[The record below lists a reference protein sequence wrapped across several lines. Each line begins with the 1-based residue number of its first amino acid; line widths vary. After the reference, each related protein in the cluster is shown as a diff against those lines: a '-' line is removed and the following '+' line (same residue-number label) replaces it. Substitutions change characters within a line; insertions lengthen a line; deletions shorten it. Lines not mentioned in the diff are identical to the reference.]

1 MTTEMRYAENPP
13 VRAMRKY
20 ALKRIAV
27 AAVSL
32 VALLTADAK
41 TCIWTGAQDG
51 SDYLYTNN
59 SANWQ
64 DGQVPVEGDT
74 VVVSPTSSK
83 VIIWTFNFSMEN
95 FYYTNTCGGVISANS
110 GCKIHV
116 TGMDSQIVNVQS
128 GHLYLYAPHEVAAGA
143 RLTIRPANGA
153 ITSDRNDIFR
163 GSGEILVMSDNEK
176 VIIFRSHPNFHGT
189 WTFRSPVQVV
199 GTQGGVTQLPF
210 GADDCTVNVH
220 GKASDNSTDCGKL
233 TFYGAAEVAGTVN
246 LFGNAEI
253 GANSVSSDEDGLV
266 TFRGDVSYTASAG
279 FNTLRLSCG
288 NIGANRR
295 SGYVFLGDCVCIDG
309 NGARMNI
316 YTYSPVGTFHLEVH
330 GRFCPSTVDNAPPA
344 ISLLSVSQNAS
355 QAKADIRLGGPVS
368 CEHAWKLAP
377 RSRQH
382 FHLLSADILP
392 KGAIMVGWDAGTTTN
407 SFLDLHG
414 HNQTISGIAF
424 FGNGP
429 HDFTVKS
436 SERPATLHVG
446 NHENIVHTMPL
457 LSGMLTV
464 YAYDNGSGNN
474 AGLEFANEGDLTG
487 WIGTEKNALTFT
499 AEAKYPNLGG
509 IECTGEG
516 SVSIESGATFNPE
529 MTLDV
534 HDVTG
539 DGIRLSTGADLT
551 VKHAF
556 IEDVDLPAGIYCRT
570 GAGVAGATEVA
581 WLKAGRNEAADA
593 QGGTVTVT
601 AHDPVWIWTG
611 NGATGSFTDPANW
624 GANAA
629 PDLTN
634 TTLTLNFK
642 NAAGKP
648 GVVVPIDGTVAPAGS
663 INCGDYGK
671 GAVTFGGTGTLV
683 LGGTDDDL
691 NMVFTETSSLTWN
704 GTGTLRITGK
714 STSTGTLTVNSGK
727 VVLESASWPGAI
739 IVAAGA
745 ELVVGATCGSE
756 VFGPIADGESNC
768 RIALFGKLTLGDGIA
783 ASVLALSIDG
793 NTVRYGKTCG
803 SPASAA
809 SRTDALHFG
818 GTGTVVSYR
827 RTGMRLIVR

>member
-1 MTTEMRYAENPP
+1 MTTEMQYAESPSS
-13 VRAMRKY
+13 RTAYRC

-27 AAVSL
+27 AAASL
-32 VALLTADAK
+32 AALLAADAK
-41 TCIWTGAQDG
+41 TCVWTGAEA
-51 SDYLYTNN
+51 SDVYLYTGN

-74 VVVSPTSSK
+74 VVISPTSSK
-83 VIIWTFNFSMEN
+83 VIIWTFSFSMEN
-95 FYYTNTCGGVISANS
+95 FYYTNTCGGVITANR
-110 GCKIHV
+110 GCKISV
-116 TGMDSQIVNVQS
+116 TGTESQIVNVQS
-128 GHLYLYAPHEVAAGA
+128 GHLYLYTPHEVAAGA

-153 ITSDRNDIFR
+153 VTSEQNDIFR
-163 GSGEILVMSDNEK
+163 GSGEILVMSENGKEM
-176 VIIFRSHPNFHGT
+176 IFRSHPNFHGT

-199 GTQGGVTQLPF
+199 GTTGGVTQFPF

-220 GKASDNSTDCGKL
+220 GKASTNSTDCGKL

-246 LFGNAEI
+246 LFGNTEI
-253 GANSVSSDEDGLV
+253 GANPVSSNEDGLI
-266 TFRGDVSYTASAG
+266 TFRGNVSYAAGAG
-279 FNTLRLSCG
+279 FNQMALSC
-288 NIGANRR
+288 NIGNADRR
-295 SGYVFLGDCVCIDG
+295 SGFVFLGDCVCVDG

-316 YTYSPVGTFHLEVH
+316 YTYSPAGTFHFEVR
-330 GRFCPSTVDNAPPA
+330 GRFCPSTAWNAPPA
-344 ISLLSVSQNAS
+344 ISLLPAGS
-355 QAKADIRLGGPVS
+355 QAKADVRLGGPVS

-392 KGAIMVGWDAGTTTN
+392 KGAIMVGWDAGTTTD

-414 HNQTISGIAF
+414 HDQTISGIAF
-424 FGNGP
+424 HGNGP

-446 NHENIVHTMPL
+446 NHENVVHTMPL
-457 LSGMLTV
+457 LSGMLSV

-474 AGLEFANEGDLTG
+474 AGLKFANEGDLTG

-509 IECTGEG
+509 IECTGAG

-556 IEDVDLPAGIYCRT
+556 VEDVDLPAGVYCRT
-570 GAGVAGATEVA
+570 GAGGAGATEVD
-581 WLKAGRNEAADA
+581 WLKAGRNEATDA
-593 QGGTVTVT
+593 QGGTVIVT

-611 NGATGSFTDPANW
+611 NGTTGSFTNPANW

-634 TTLTLNFK
+634 ATLTLNFK

-648 GVVVPIDGTVAPAGS
+648 DVIVPLDGTVAPAGAV
-663 INCGDYGK
+663 NCGDYGK

-683 LGGTDDDL
+683 LGGVDDDL
-691 NMVFTETSSLTWN
+691 KMVFTDASSLTWN
-704 GTGTLRITGK
+704 GTGTLRLTGK
-714 STSTGTLTVNSGK
+714 STSSGTLTINSGK
-727 VVLESASWPGAI
+727 VVLESASWTGAI
-739 IVAAGA
+739 VVAAGA
-745 ELVVGATCGSE
+745 ELVVDATCGSE
-756 VFGPIADGESNC
+756 VFGPIAENESTC
-768 RIALFGKLTLGDGIA
+768 RIALSGKLTLGDGIA
-783 ASVLALSIDG
+783 ASVQALSIDG

-803 SPASAA
+803 SPDSTAV
-809 SRTDALHFG
+809 RTDSAHFG